1 MDELNRDV
9 AARLLDRVLVYE
21 GGRVEIIFQYQEQ
34 FEQAIA
40 VVQKALKLKEAV

>member
-21 GGRVEIIFQYQEQ
+21 DGRVEIVFQYQEQ
-34 FEQAIA
+34 FEQAMA
-40 VVQKALKLKEAV
+40 VVQDALREAV